1 MISALGWHSNQQL
14 TNIAVGPSGV
24 IQSGVDLLGNTI
36 YLLSGASLVPGLQ
49 PSAPVTSLY
58 DLFSN
63 IKTSVLLVVPAVNTT
78 LNSIG
83 TGVFV
88 RFPFIDT
95 FFIRRL
101 LILIESFYVCS
112 FTICVTHIVHEFSAP
127 YEYDLHSFRAASES
141 CSQMSQQSRLPSTRL
156 ARRRRVRIRS
166 RACNTR

>member
-88 RFPFIDT
+88 RL
-95 FFIRRL
+95 L
-101 LILIESFYVCS
+101 LIG
-112 FTICVTHIVHEFSAP
+112 ICVFADH
-127 YEYDLHSFRAASES
+127 
-141 CSQMSQQSRLPSTRL
+141 
-156 ARRRRVRIRS
+156 
-166 RACNTR
+166 